1 MKLKNK
7 TICFTGKLAEL
18 TREEAE
24 KESRARSGLTQKS
37 INKKL
42 DYLVIGSI
50 PSNGWKFGDYGNKI
64 VKARQIIED
73 GAKLKMI
80 SEDEF
85 MESLENHPV
94 TNSGDID
101 EKLLI
106 CRYKALVLNGDFDID
121 GLENYMIELKSI
133 DNSHISAKLEDP
145 LIYQELYG
153 KYEDIDLTDM
163 ILFQCRIIIH
173 LSLDSDSSII
183 MNNIKSGFNKLDGVD
198 GEFSW
203 SEKTEG
209 SSSFATMI
217 KTIPQK
223 YRLKN
228 KE

>member
-1 MKLKNK
+1 MKFKNK

-18 TREEAE
+18 TRAQAEQEA
-24 KESRARSGLTQKS
+24 RARDGLSQKT
-37 INKKL
+37 INKEL

-64 VKARQIIED
+64 VKARQLIEN

-85 MESLENHPV
+85 MESIENHHV
-94 TNSGDID
+94 TNSGDIN
-101 EKLLI
+101 EKILI
-106 CRYKALVLNGDFDID
+106 CRFKALVQNGDFDID
-121 GLENYMIELKSI
+121 GLENYMEELKNME
-133 DNSHISAKLEDP
+133 NSHVSAKLEDP

-153 KYEDIDLTDM
+153 QFEGIDLTDM
-163 ILFQCRIIIH
+163 ILFQCRIVRHILI
-173 LSLDSDSSII
+173 DSEGQFIA
-183 MNNIKSGFNKLDGVD
+183 NNIKERFDKIQGVV

-209 SSSFATMI
+209 SSSFAKMI
-217 KTIPQK
+217 KNIPQK

-228 KE
+228 L